1 MKTIIYI
8 LSLCGIVL
16 AMASCESSISPDDQ
30 NPGGETFSCMS
41 FAYPDTIFY
50 VSDSAVNVVRPT
62 NPATG
67 TYTVFPEGLFIDG
80 ITGEIDINKSE
91 SGLRYRVSFQPTGS
105 SQVCNWEMIIA
116 GINYEDKIYIL
127 DQNDTLA
134 LPIFDA
140 NRTAIIPCDDDD
152 DDDDDEDEDEDEDDD
167 DDSCKFDDDEG
178 TGAPTLASLGIKIG
192 TSSGKINL
200 KKTLENGTFGAS
212 PVNGTTVDAKLFYRL
227 NDASLRARN
236 SLDIRLY
243 YFEKLADVP
252 QSLLDE
258 IEEKKNS
265 ILKVN
270 VPVGL
275 PFARVA
281 AENPKAK
288 PRPPYLV
295 VVGRLQ

>member
-8 LSLCGIVL
+8 LSLCGMVV
-16 AMASCESSISPDDQ
+16 AMASCESSISPDDE
-30 NPGGETFSCMS
+30 NPGGETFSCTS
-41 FAYPDTIFY
+41 FSYPDTIFY
-50 VSDSAVNVVRPT
+50 VSDSAENIIKPV
-62 NPATG
+62 NPAEG
-67 TYTVFPEGLFIDG
+67 IYTVFPEGLVIDEE
-80 ITGEIDINKSE
+80 TGEIDINKSE
-91 SGLRYRVSFQPTGS
+91 SGLRYRVSFQPVGS
-105 SQVCNWEMIIA
+105 SQLCEFELVIA
-116 GINYEDKIYIL
+116 GINYEDKVYIL

-134 LPIFDA
+134 IPIFDG
-140 NRTAIIPCDDDD
+140 NRTLLTPCDDDNDDDD
-152 DDDDDEDEDEDEDDD
+152 DDDDDND

-178 TGAPTLASLGIKIG
+178 TGEPSLASLGIKIG
-192 TSSGKINL
+192 SSSGKINL
-200 KKTLENGTFGAS
+200 KKTLENGAFGAS
-212 PVNGTTVDAKLFYRL
+212 PVNGSRVDAKLYYRL
-227 NDASLRARN
+227 NDSSLRARN
-236 SLDIRLY
+236 RLDIRLY
-243 YFEKLADVP
+243 YFEKLSDVP

-270 VPVGL
+270 VPAGL